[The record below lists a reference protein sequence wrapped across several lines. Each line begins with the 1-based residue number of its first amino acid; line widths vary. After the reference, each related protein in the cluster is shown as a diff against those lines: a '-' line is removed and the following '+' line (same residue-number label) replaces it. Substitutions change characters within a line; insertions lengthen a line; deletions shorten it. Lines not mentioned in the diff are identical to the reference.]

1 MDGSPLGNSSAI
13 LLGGKDLKPR
23 RQDEKTEHIH
33 CALHTL
39 VVKNEF
45 FSETSFIWKTILK
58 IEFRKFELACLIE
71 LNNNSIAN

>member
-1 MDGSPLGNSSAI
+1 MGQDITWMGVRLGTI

-45 FSETSFIWKTILK
+45 FSETSFFWKTI
-58 IEFRKFELACLIE
+58 
-71 LNNNSIAN
+71 